1 MNEQR
6 EKKEW
11 TSPEIIDLDVMET
24 ADTKYYLPEESED
37 HSHGP
42 S

>member
-24 ADTKYYLPEESED
+24 AGKLSDVETGTFLDGAHVS
-37 HSHGP
+37 
-42 S
+42 